1 MTSRRRL
8 SLLRYLRPEWRPLT
22 VVLVTLGV
30 EVALDLARPWP
41 TKLLVD
47 NVLGDKPIPN
57 ILSGLPGPATH
68 RGILVWVVAGTVL
81 IFVLG
86 MLVSIANQ
94 VASVRLSQRMEYAL
108 GGDLFRHLQKLSL
121 LFHHRRPLG
130 DTLARVTGDASCV
143 PVLVT
148 GGLLPVLQSA
158 ITVIAMFVIMFQLQA
173 TLTLYALA
181 VVPFLVLTIRFL
193 AGPMQQR
200 TRRQRDLEGRLMSVV
215 EGTLSAMPVVQ
226 AFTREP
232 IEDARYQENA
242 DRLVAAYQRST
253 ALGMLFKLVTGLV
266 TAVGTAVIMYVGAI
280 YVLDGKL
287 TVGTVLVF
295 ISYLASLYAPLNSI
309 SYTGATI
316 QYGLSQADRV
326 LEVLAIEPDVEDGP
340 DAHDVDV
347 KGHILYEDVAF
358 GYEPGRP
365 VLNGVSLEAR
375 PGEVVAI
382 VGPTGAGKTTLVNLL
397 VRFFDPW
404 TGRISIDGADLRDIR
419 LRSLRTQVAMVLQD
433 PFIFPMSVAE
443 NIAYGR
449 PDASR
454 AHIAAAA
461 KAANADAFIERLP
474 DGYDTVIG
482 QKGATLSG
490 GEKQRLSI
498 ARAFLRDAP
507 ILVLDEPT
515 SALDANTE
523 AMLLDALDR
532 LMAGRVTFIIAHRL
546 STIRHAD
553 QILVVDSGR
562 IVERGSHEE
571 LVAGRGLY
579 AGLYERQMNIAEHGA
594 AEEVPS

>member
-1 MTSRRRL
+1 
-8 SLLRYLRPEWRPLT
+8 
-22 VVLVTLGV
+22 
-30 EVALDLARPWP
+30 
-41 TKLLVD
+41 
-47 NVLGDKPIPN
+47 
-57 ILSGLPGPATH
+57 
-68 RGILVWVVAGTVL
+68 
-81 IFVLG
+81 
-86 MLVSIANQ
+86 
-94 VASVRLSQRMEYAL
+94 
-108 GGDLFRHLQKLSL
+108 
-121 LFHHRRPLG
+121 
-130 DTLARVTGDASCV
+130 
-143 PVLVT
+143 
-148 GGLLPVLQSA
+148 
-158 ITVIAMFVIMFQLQA
+158 
-173 TLTLYALA
+173 
-181 VVPFLVLTIRFL
+181 
-193 AGPMQQR
+193 
-200 TRRQRDLEGRLMSVV
+200 
-215 EGTLSAMPVVQ
+215 
-226 AFTREP
+226 
-232 IEDARYQENA
+232 
-242 DRLVAAYQRST
+242 
-253 ALGMLFKLVTGLV
+253 MLFKLITGLV

>member
-253 ALGMLFKLVTGLV
+253 ALGMLFKLITGLV